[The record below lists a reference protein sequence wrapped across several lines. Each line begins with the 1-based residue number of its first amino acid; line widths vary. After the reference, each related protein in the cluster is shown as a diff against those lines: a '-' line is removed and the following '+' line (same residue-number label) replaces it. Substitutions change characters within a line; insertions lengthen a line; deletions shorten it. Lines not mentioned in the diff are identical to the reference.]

1 MTLRFSKANSGKKV
15 PLTAEEQ
22 MMARTLID
30 AIRRA
35 TNKIS
40 VAELSRIISNLDA
53 DTLNRLLNQ
62 ISITGDAAAINR
74 ALMESVN
81 FGGVDAIREISRIA
95 PVLALPAFMPTKVQ
109 VLNPES
115 LANMDFTKV
124 PRWASN
130 APEKIKF
137 NLSFNKTNPNSL
149 AFAQRRAGVLI
160 KSIDESTRQ
169 SIRNIITDSFA
180 NQVSPQITAMRIK
193 NIIGLHPKWADA
205 VVEFEKRETARLIKA
220 GLSESKAAKT
230 AQSSAAA
237 YADRLKEARATTI
250 ARTEIQIAQNQG
262 RYEGWKQA
270 ADAGYVDPASTKT
283 WVTAPDERT
292 CDICAPL
299 NGETV
304 PWNGLFSIGLEA
316 PVVHPNCRC
325 AMVINPPQIASL

>member
-22 MMARTLID
+22 VMARTLID
-30 AIRRA
+30 AIRKA

-53 DTLNRLLNQ
+53 DTLSRLLNQ

-74 ALMESVN
+74 ALMESVS
-81 FGGVDAIREISRIA
+81 FGGVDAIQQISRIA

-115 LANMDFTKV
+115 LANMDFTKI

-149 AFAQRRAGVLI
+149 AFAERRAGELV
-160 KSIDESTRQ
+160 KSIDEATRQ

-193 NIIGLHPKWADA
+193 NVIGLHPKWAEA

-220 GLSESKAAKT
+220 GVTETKAAKT
-230 AQSSAAA
+230 AQGSAAA

-283 WVTAPDERT
+283 WITAKDERT
-292 CDICAPL
+292 CDICGPL
-299 NGETV
+299 DGETV
-304 PWNGLFSIGLEA
+304 PWLGIFSIGLEA

-325 AMVINPPQIASL
+325 TMVINPPQIASL

>member
-1 MTLRFSKANSGKKV
+1 MGIRFNRGNGPKV

-22 MMARTLID
+22 VMARALLD
-30 AIRRA
+30 AIRRT
-35 TNKIS
+35 TNSIS
-40 VAELSRIISNLDA
+40 VQELSRIISQLDA
-53 DTLNRLLNQ
+53 DTLARLLQQ

-81 FGGVDAIREISRIA
+81 FGGVDAIQQISRIA
-95 PVLALPAFMPTKVQ
+95 PALALPAFMPSKVQ
-109 VLNPES
+109 VLNPDS

-149 AFAQRRAGVLI
+149 AFAQRRAGELV
-160 KSIDESTRQ
+160 KSIDEATRQ

-220 GLSESKAAKT
+220 GVAESKAVKT
-230 AQSSAAA
+230 AQGSAAA
-237 YADRLKEARATTI
+237 YADRLKQARATTI
-250 ARTEIQIAQNQG
+250 ARTEIQIAQNEG

-270 ADAGYVDPASTKT
+270 SDAGYVDPASTKT
-283 WVTAPDERT
+283 WMTAKDERT
-292 CDICAPL
+292 CDICGPL
-299 NGETV
+299 DGETV
-304 PWNGLFSIGLEA
+304 PWNGIFSIGDEV
-316 PVVHPNCRC
+316 PGRVHPNCRC
-325 AMVINPPQIASL
+325 AMIINAPETASL

>member
-22 MMARTLID
+22 VMARTLID
-30 AIRRA
+30 AIRKA

-40 VAELSRIISNLDA
+40 VAELSRIIFNLDA
-53 DTLNRLLNQ
+53 DTLSRLLNQ
-62 ISITGDAAAINR
+62 ISITGDVAAINR
-74 ALMESVN
+74 ALMESVS

-130 APEKIKF
+130 APDKIKF

-149 AFAQRRAGVLI
+149 AFAERRAGELI
-160 KSIDESTRQ
+160 KSIDEATRQ

-193 NIIGLHPKWADA
+193 NVIGLHPKWAEA

-220 GLSESKAAKT
+220 GVTEAKAAKT

-283 WVTAPDERT
+283 WITAKDERT
-292 CDICAPL
+292 CDICGPL
-299 NGETV
+299 DGETV
-304 PWNGLFSIGLEA
+304 PWLGIFSVGLEA

-325 AMVINPPQIASL
+325 TMVINPPQIASL

>member
-1 MTLRFSKANSGKKV
+1 MGIRFNRGNGPKV

-22 MMARTLID
+22 VMARALLD
-30 AIRRA
+30 AIRRT
-35 TNKIS
+35 TNSIS
-40 VAELSRIISNLDA
+40 VQELSRIISQLDA
-53 DTLNRLLNQ
+53 DTLARLLQQ

-81 FGGVDAIREISRIA
+81 FGGVDAIQQISRIA
-95 PVLALPAFMPTKVQ
+95 PALALPAFMPSKVQ
-109 VLNPES
+109 VLNPDS

-149 AFAQRRAGVLI
+149 AFAQRRAGELV
-160 KSIDESTRQ
+160 KSIDEATRQ

-220 GLSESKAAKT
+220 GVAESKAVKT
-230 AQSSAAA
+230 AQGSAAA
-237 YADRLKEARATTI
+237 YADRLKQARATTI
-250 ARTEIQIAQNQG
+250 ARTEIQIAQNEG

-283 WVTAPDERT
+283 WMTAKDERT
-292 CDICAPL
+292 CDICGPL
-299 NGETV
+299 DGETV
-304 PWNGLFSIGLEA
+304 PWNGIFSIGDEV
-316 PVVHPNCRC
+316 PGRVHPNCRC
-325 AMVINPPQIASL
+325 AMIINAPQIASL